1 MKPISDLE
9 SICKRIVKTDPKIR
23 FAGII
28 SDKGRLLAGHKKVGI
43 KFLVNE
49 KNHEMLFMGVALKE
63 RMRREYDEQLGP
75 VDFTVSHRAKCVIM
89 GFRFGEDILYVSAEK
104 DVDLTK
110 VTSTIMEIINAKI

>member
-1 MKPISDLE
+1 MDELE
-9 SICKRIVKTDPKIR
+9 SICKKIVKIDSKIR

-28 SDKGRLLAGHKKVGI
+28 SEKGRLLAGHKKEGI
-43 KFLVNE
+43 RFLVNE
-49 KNHEMLFMGVALKE
+49 KNQEMLFMGVALKE

-89 GFRFGEDILYVSAEK
+89 GFRFGEDLIYVSSEK

-110 VTSTIMEIINAKI
+110 VTSRILEIVKEECGF